1 MITNK
6 GKGRVDLANLP
17 RKINIC
23 ISSTRDDFPHT
34 QINDIGFEA
43 VHDPSQGGKVVFNLV
58 VGGYFSIKRNIMS
71 IPADLS
77 VTEEQMIPFTEAML
91 KVFR

>member
-1 MITNK
+1 MITSN
-6 GKGRVDLANLP
+6 GRGREDLTNLP

-43 VHDPSQGGKVVFNLV
+43 VPDPELGGKVVFNLV
-58 VGGYFSIKRNIMS
+58 YGGYFSIKRNIMS
-71 IPADLS
+71 IPAPIS
-77 VTEEQMIPFTEAML
+77 VTQEQIVPFTEAML